1 MASAVDHHVIIPN
14 STSAFNPQ
22 ENQMMSADLKKPEML
37 VENNATEKNAPTA
50 PKEPISSTTL
60 MEKLKQQDPFLETP
74 PSPGTLQN
82 PPPPYSQWDELSLE
96 QILQKSCDVING
108 HSEYLAQGGG
118 NQKEN
123 TDMLDKMT
131 QLESLVASLQS
142 ILSDQT
148 FAMHDIRSQLSDIQG
163 VLKKMQDKQET
174 MTSEEVMKQVVT
186 MKVLTENIIASKV
199 IPTFE
204 LNSQTSSLA
213 VVLQPPSRPTSRAAS
228 RQASRAPSRSVS
240 RTVSPNR
247 SPVISRTSSKL
258 SSTPGSPAIRPYK
271 VSTMNTIT
279 EGSDFNEDSDGENSV
294 AFERMCS
301 ILSTLITEAT
311 TAVEAPVNGRK
322 KKVRQDSNAS
332 QASRDYFE
340 DFDWDALADD
350 DEDACDQVEMVEPQ
364 PNLLREPRKKDRTS
378 NHKRSRSRKE
388 QEFEESFK
396 TLDSSLTQV
405 QCLITDMTD
414 ELMEEEEAVIV
425 KDKNGMLI
433 REIKDKNGNIIREEP
448 LMDVQ
453 YPDPTMDLLNNPS
466 ADLADLDDF
475 AQQCRLITRA
485 LILPFLHATH
495 SFMSESLHSTNQS
508 NAPKSVTGTTRTFM
522 NLMYWTFLFT
532 LGSLV
537 LDAWLCEVAG
547 RQVIRMVDM
556 LKPGP
561 PFKFVQNQPAYEIQD
576 EYHQEGNA
584 GMVNDSKKKN
594 VKIRTGFRLKTV
606 SWRGVEAGVG
616 SGQRWLRNGAQGVLS
631 LGKKSRG
638 FLTGER
644 WGLNKIYHRSMLS
657 HEWGDDDVSED
668 SDEWEIVDFSTDEE
682 EDESMTEESSED
694 DPALLLRR
702 RITNERMKRAGHV
715 KTIFNHIG
723 DTNKEEKENIT
734 NIQENESS
742 ISNINNQDPISMEAP
757 VEIVSKETI
766 ALLEQDLENHS
777 QENSTSSAMMEEDD
791 KENNYNHNEDDE
803 LCEEKTVQEYFNDE
817 DVDLQIPGS
826 FPAELTINS
835 TTMETDE
842 SDKENVRRVRS
853 VVLRRPKRNG
863 PFGGSGGFW
872 VMQTRKVRTKSSK
885 KKSDNR
891 PRPHSF
897 YSLSSNNKENEFADL
912 LKSSNTKSNPIF
924 KKKKKSSSHKN
935 WVRRNSI

>member
-14 STSAFNPQ
+14 SKSAFNLQ
-22 ENQMMSADLKKPEML
+22 EQITSSDQLKPKML
-37 VENNATEKNAPTA
+37 IECENNDNEINAPAA

-60 MEKLKQQDPFLETP
+60 MEKLKQDSFLETP

-82 PPPPYSQWDELSLE
+82 PPPPYSQWDELNIE
-96 QILQKSCDVING
+96 QLLQKGREELNV
-108 HSEYLAQGGG
+108 HSEYIAQGSG

-123 TDMLDKMT
+123 SDMLDKMT
-131 QLESLVASLQS
+131 QLESLVSSLQS

-148 FAMHDIRSQLSDIQG
+148 FAMHDLRSQLSDIQG

-186 MKVLTENIIASKV
+186 MKTLTENIIASSEVKRQLDAISEEV
-199 IPTFE
+199 IPSFE
-204 LNSQTSSLA
+204 LNAQPSSLA
-213 VVLQPPSRPTSRAAS
+213 VVLQPPSRPTSRPTSRAAS
-228 RQASRAPSRSVS
+228 RQASRAASRAPSRSAS
-240 RTVSPNR
+240 RTVSPSR
-247 SPVISRTSSKL
+247 TPTISRTSSKL
-258 SSTPGSPAIRPYK
+258 PSTPVSPSIRPYK
-271 VSTMNTIT
+271 VSTMNTIN
-279 EGSDFNEDSDGENSV
+279 ENGDYNEDSDSENSV

-311 TAVEAPVNGRK
+311 TAVEAPVKGRE

-332 QASRDYFE
+332 TISRDYFE

-350 DEDACDQVEMVEPQ
+350 DEEASEQAEVVEPQ
-364 PNLLREPRKKDRTS
+364 LNLLREPRRKDRII

-414 ELMEEEEAVIV
+414 ELMEEEDAVIVQDDNGMYIREV
-425 KDKNGMLI
+425 KDKNGVVI
-433 REIKDKNGNIIREEP
+433 RQEIIRPEYLAQEQ
-448 LMDVQ
+448 MDVP
-453 YPDPTMDLLNNPS
+453 YTDPTMDLLNNPS

-495 SFMSESLHSTNQS
+495 SFMSESLQTSNRS
-508 NAPKSVTGTTRTFM
+508 NAPKSVSGTTRTFM

-561 PFKFVQNQPAYEIQD
+561 PFQFVQNQGPVYGIQN
-576 EYHQEGNA
+576 EYPQNYHQESNA
-584 GMVNDSKKKN
+584 DSKKKN
-594 VKIRTGFRLKTV
+594 VKIRTGIRLKSV
-606 SWRGVEAGVG
+606 SWRGVGVG
-616 SGQRWLRNGAQGVLS
+616 VGGGQRWLRNGVLS

-638 FLTGER
+638 LLTG
-644 WGLNKIYHRSMLS
+644 GLNKIHHRSMLS
-657 HEWGDDDVSED
+657 HEWGDEDISEE
-668 SDEWEIVDFSTDEE
+668 SDEWEIVDFSSDEE
-682 EDESMTEESSED
+682 NESVTGESSED
-694 DPALLLRR
+694 DPALLLRY
-702 RITNERMKRAGHV
+702 RITK
-715 KTIFNHIG
+715 
-723 DTNKEEKENIT
+723 
-734 NIQENESS
+734 
-742 ISNINNQDPISMEAP
+742 
-757 VEIVSKETI
+757 
-766 ALLEQDLENHS
+766 
-777 QENSTSSAMMEEDD
+777 
-791 KENNYNHNEDDE
+791 
-803 LCEEKTVQEYFNDE
+803 YFNNE

-826 FPAELTINS
+826 FPAELRWDPSSIATTSTINS
-835 TTMETDE
+835 TIMETDE

-853 VVLRRPKRNG
+853 VVLRRPRRNG

-872 VMQTRKVRTKSSK
+872 VMQTRKVRKRSSK
-885 KKSDNR
+885 KKRDN
-891 PRPHSF
+891 RPHSF
-897 YSLSSNNKENEFADL
+897 YSLSSSNKENEFADL
-912 LKSSNTKSNPIF
+912 LKSPNTKSNPSF
-924 KKKKKSSSHKN
+924 KKKKKSASYKN